1 MEEEKANPDTKSY
14 SREYETILRK
24 ESIKPSFDK
33 FELYSEEEEQNN
45 FNKKVSRLSI
55 SKKEVANPNFP
66 EDDDYAKLKS
76 GNMIPLED
84 NVRKGRTSSIL
95 RLLENNIEERKISI
109 CDN

>member
-1 MEEEKANPDTKSY
+1 MEEEKSNPDIKNY

-33 FELYSEEEEQNN
+33 FELYFDEEEGNQVHRKLSRMSLS
-45 FNKKVSRLSI
+45 KKVG
-55 SKKEVANPNFP
+55 EVANP
-66 EDDDYAKLKS
+66 EEDDYAKLKS

-84 NVRKGRTSSIL
+84 NIRKGRTSSIL